1 MYKHLQH
8 CIYPVKHVHVPPDIM
23 ETEISEPYYILQPTL
38 RAQKMFVNNI
48 CNDFI
53 KKNPGLSQLRKA
65 SI

>member
-8 CIYPVKHVHVPPDIM
+8 CIYLVKHVHVPPVIM
-23 ETEISEPYYILQPTL
+23 ETETSEPYYISQPIL
-38 RAQKMFVNNI
+38 RTQKTFVDNI

-53 KKNPGLSQLRKA
+53 KKNSGLSQLRKA